1 MNMEKEMMVWKQG
14 TKVRN
19 CQTSSDL
26 THLGDGGLIC
36 GDAAELLVFWRGCS
50 GQPQHQRKQTLVP
63 AEGLFGQLTA
73 RQRRV
78 QRQVQLDD
86 RHGQERQGWCENKPV
101 TNLIIQINTKSEQI
115 TLPHTVRGSTTA
127 FVCVL
132 TSSGTPE
139 LCVSLFPSVIV
150 MITDGSR
157 KNGLRPWE
165 RGNSNIQQLNPSSGK
180 QWAWLFSLCFLFF
193 MLYIKN
199 IVLGSVCLKGISIC

>member
-1 MNMEKEMMVWKQG
+1 MIALREKQEAQLSDVTKRIVSTTKQLTVRTHDEYG
-14 TKVRN
+14 KRNDGVKTGQVRN

-86 RHGQERQGWCENKPV
+86 RHGQERQG
-101 TNLIIQINTKSEQI
+101 
-115 TLPHTVRGSTTA
+115 
-127 FVCVL
+127 
-132 TSSGTPE
+132 
-139 LCVSLFPSVIV
+139 
-150 MITDGSR
+150 
-157 KNGLRPWE
+157 
-165 RGNSNIQQLNPSSGK
+165 
-180 QWAWLFSLCFLFF
+180 
-193 MLYIKN
+193 
-199 IVLGSVCLKGISIC
+199 